1 MDHAVDL
8 IRNGLCEFIVVPGI
22 ITVDCDIHTAK
33 VGRPGGA
40 TSGQSR
46 LREVPTGAI
55 EMWQSQFR
63 QTEGA
68 DALHTLLYLC
78 CHRPDLADQSAFA
91 FLDAAGKQLHEVGHI
106 GVGICQRSFIRHR
119 EVQE

>member
-8 IRNGLCEFIVVPGI
+8 IGNGLCEFIVVPGI

-55 EMWQSQFR
+55 EMWQGQFR

-68 DALHTLLYLC
+68 DASIPC
-78 CHRPDLADQSAFA
+78 CTFAAIDLIWLISPPSP
-91 FLDAAGKQLHEVGHI
+91 FLMPPESSFMKS
-106 GVGICQRSFIRHR
+106 GI
-119 EVQE
+119 